1 MYFQKYMHV
10 RITCLSEISAF
21 IIHFYVLF
29 IIIIYACHYICLSEI
44 YASCQKYMQVRNIC
58 IPEIHA
64 CMKYKHVR
72 NLEIYYCVTSILW
85 NPFCT
90 LIH

>member
-1 MYFQKYMHV
+1 MHV
-10 RITCLSEISAF
+10 
-21 IIHFYVLF
+21 IIC
-29 IIIIYACHYICLSEI
+29 A
-44 YASCQKYMQVRNIC
+44 CQKYMQVRNIC

-72 NLEIYYCVTSILW
+72 NLEIYYRVTSILW